1 MWSFQLS
8 RENEA
13 PHGRFATGIIAKTYR
28 QVIVIV
34 SSMWY
39 VKHKVG
45 KKTTLKILGILTT
58 FGLCYNEK
66 PITMWGSSGWQRVVI
81 WQIEIGLTL
90 TTGDQWPGLLKSRNS
105 HDKVTGVGGIGG
117 GHLWV
122 DKTHPGAL
130 DSGQELVCSH
140 TLTARSYSDNKRSLF
155 VSVLYLSFYFYLSL
169 FLLTILIGLEILV
182 DLSDL
187 LLQLVTSDSVIHAS
201 SLKVTVWQHKIC
213 LCHIHQVVRHLKIQ
227 LLCLC
232 NICQIATYL
241 IVQLL
246 CLLGL
251 DGLVDMSHVLLTL
264 VTSVSVM
271 FATARLRLGFLS
283 CTTATCSLVEIY
295 LTGLSEPLT
304 HSEDRF
310 CAETFTV
317 AHMSH
322 IWYLILKPDII
333 GFKTLLH
340 HCLTWQG
347 IPLNLSFFAEVS
359 LYSSWPFALEE
370 TDETSLYHTG

>member
-66 PITMWGSSGWQRVVI
+66 PMTMWGSSGWQRVVI

-130 DSGQELVCSH
+130 DRSLYAHTHWPQGH
-140 TLTARSYSDNKRSLF
+140 TLTTHD
-155 VSVLYLSFYFYLSL
+155 LYLSLSC
-169 FLLTILIGLEILV
+169 IC
-182 DLSDL
+182 LSI
-187 LLQLVTSDSVIHAS
+187 S
-201 SLKVTVWQHKIC
+201 IC
-213 LCHIHQVVRHLKIQ
+213 LCFFWLFSLDWKYW
-227 LLCLC
+227 L
-232 NICQIATYL
+232 ICQI
-241 IVQLL
+241 
-246 CLLGL
+246 C
-251 DGLVDMSHVLLTL
+251 
-264 VTSVSVM
+264 
-271 FATARLRLGFLS
+271 
-283 CTTATCSLVEIY
+283 CS
-295 LTGLSEPLT
+295 
-304 HSEDRF
+304 
-310 CAETFTV
+310 
-317 AHMSH
+317 
-322 IWYLILKPDII
+322 
-333 GFKTLLH
+333 
-340 HCLTWQG
+340 
-347 IPLNLSFFAEVS
+347 N
-359 LYSSWPFALEE
+359 
-370 TDETSLYHTG
+370 

>member
-1 MWSFQLS
+1 
-8 RENEA
+8 
-13 PHGRFATGIIAKTYR
+13 
-28 QVIVIV
+28 
-34 SSMWY
+34 
-39 VKHKVG
+39 
-45 KKTTLKILGILTT
+45 
-58 FGLCYNEK
+58 
-66 PITMWGSSGWQRVVI
+66 MWGSSGWQRVVI

-130 DSGQELVCSH
+130 DRSLYAHTHWPQGH
-140 TLTARSYSDNKRSLF
+140 TLTTHD
-155 VSVLYLSFYFYLSL
+155 LYLSLSCIWL
-169 FLLTILIGLEILV
+169 SICLWLEVLV

-187 LLQLVTSDSVIHAS
+187 LLQLVTSESVIHAS

-283 CTTATCSLVEIY
+283 RTTVACSLVEIY
-295 LTGLSEPLT
+295 LTCLSEPLT